1 MAQAP
6 AMKFNVTTESKEGV
20 ETTQEV
26 TVRIADLARYDIV
39 RNRNG
44 FPSQEE
50 GSFLFMVLVS
60 YCSLARTG
68 KLPANTKVEEFI
80 DTVVTIEPV
89 EAPEEEAEASKSE

>member
-6 AMKFNVTTESKEGV
+6 AMKFNITTEAKDGS

-60 YCSLARTG
+60 YCALTRTG
-68 KLPANTKVEEFI
+68 KIVNVKVEDFI

-89 EAPEEEAEASKSE
+89 EAPEEEAEAPKSE